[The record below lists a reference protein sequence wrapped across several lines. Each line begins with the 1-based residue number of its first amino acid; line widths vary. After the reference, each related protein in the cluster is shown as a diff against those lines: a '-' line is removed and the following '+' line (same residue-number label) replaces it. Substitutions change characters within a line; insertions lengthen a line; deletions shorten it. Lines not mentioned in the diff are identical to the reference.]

1 MAIKEINGE
10 MLPVNPLR
18 GKKSQAAEKSSS
30 ARKDK
35 VELSEEAKTL
45 FEADQTKRVDQIRER
60 LDQGF
65 YSTPEALEKIVT
77 GLLEDL
83 KQTPQE

>member
-10 MLPVNPLR
+10 MLPVDPLR
-18 GKKSQAAEKSSS
+18 GKKSQAAGKTTA

-45 FEADQTKRVDQIRER
+45 FEADQTKRMEQIRER

-65 YSTPEALEKIVT
+65 YSTPEAVEKIVA

-83 KQTPQE
+83 KHTAEE